1 MSARMTCTFL
11 LAIPAVS
18 AFASARSPIFQVHHA
33 IRSAAPIAP
42 SGSTVLPPRLQQHR
56 SRARSGVFVAS
67 ASDSPAED
75 DDRLPRSLLPISLAV
90 FVQMLGE
97 GIAIST
103 VPLHMRSLGASP
115 IEVGAATSAFSLAQL
130 VCCPLLVKTSGR
142 IGRTT
147 ILRTCLAGAS
157 ISALVIT
164 LSSSIYGVIFG
175 RLMAGVFAASIPV
188 AQAGVTDVVRPS
200 QSALA
205 LSRVSAVS
213 QLGVVI
219 GPAFSALGA
228 AALGALGVPSHLR
241 VRGVFA
247 TSGLFALGVLGL
259 TRGAASAAASATDAP
274 SRGGAESKPA
284 AAAPPPA
291 PSAEAAAAAARLP
304 GASAVHSGAFAQ
316 VLLRAIAL
324 AVGWSLTLCVSTYCL
339 FGSAFLGY
347 AQPQLSATFSAGAAL
362 TVLTQLAIVP
372 RVVKRLGEHSACALG
387 MGALWSS
394 LAGFS
399 LVKGQPFHVG
409 LYLTA
414 RLGAGVADT
423 STATLVARSSD
434 GSDERARNLALIQ
447 STRAGA
453 RIITPI
459 LSGWLFERSRH
470 AAFAPG
476 ALPYLVVASLLVA
489 LTPVP
494 LVLKRFEAEQQ
505 QRQQQIQDAADS
517 APAEAARAS
526 GSRA

>member
-1 MSARMTCTFL
+1 
-11 LAIPAVS
+11 
-18 AFASARSPIFQVHHA
+18 
-33 IRSAAPIAP
+33 
-42 SGSTVLPPRLQQHR
+42 
-56 SRARSGVFVAS
+56 
-67 ASDSPAED
+67 
-75 DDRLPRSLLPISLAV
+75 
-90 FVQMLGE
+90 MLGE

-115 IEVGAATSAFSLAQL
+115 IQVGAATSAFSLAQL
-130 VCCPLLVKTSGR
+130 VCCPLLVKTSGS

-164 LSSSIYGVIFG
+164 FSSSIYGVIFG

-188 AQAGVTDVVRPS
+188 AQAGVTDIVRPS

-205 LSRVSAVS
+205 LSRVSAVA

-228 AALGALGVPSHLR
+228 AALAALGVPAHLR

-247 TSGLFALGVLGL
+247 SSGLFALGVLGL
-259 TRGAASAAASATDAP
+259 TRQSATATTVSSDGDDAKSRDGASGDVSSTGANDERSSAASAASE
-274 SRGGAESKPA
+274 GGVA
-284 AAAPPPA
+284 AAAT
-291 PSAEAAAAAARLP
+291 RLP
-304 GASAVHSGAFAQ
+304 GASAVRSGAFAQ
-316 VLLRAIAL
+316 VLLRGIAL
-324 AVGWSLTLCVSTYCL
+324 AVGWALTLCVSTYCL

-347 AQPQLSATFSAGAAL
+347 SQPQLSATFSAGAAL

-372 RVVKRLGEHSACALG
+372 RVVKRVGEHKACALG
-387 MGALWSS
+387 MTALWSS

-399 LVKGQPFHVG
+399 LVKAQPFHIV
-409 LYLTA
+409 LYLA
-414 RLGAGVADT
+414 SRLGAGVADT
-423 STATLVARSSD
+423 STATLVARSSN
-434 GSDERARNLALIQ
+434 GSDDRAKNLALIQ

-453 RIITPI
+453 RIVTPL
-459 LSGWLFERSRH
+459 LSGWLFERSRR

-494 LVLKRFEAEQQ
+494 LVLKRFEDKQAE
-505 QRQQQIQDAADS
+505 RQVNSSLRQ
-517 APAEAARAS
+517 E
-526 GSRA
+526 